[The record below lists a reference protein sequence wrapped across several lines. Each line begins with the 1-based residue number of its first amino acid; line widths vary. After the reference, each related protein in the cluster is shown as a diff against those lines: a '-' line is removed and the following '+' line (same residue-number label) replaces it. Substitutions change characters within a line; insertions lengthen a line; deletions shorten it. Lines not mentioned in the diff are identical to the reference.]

1 MADRA
6 HLQLSRRKLHDRS
19 IALVLV
25 GTVLLMPPLVGV
37 ALIDGNFGGI
47 PVPLLYV
54 FAVWTLL
61 IVGAAALSRPLRD
74 SDEFASSEDAP
85 DNAD

>member
-6 HLQLSRRKLHDRS
+6 HLQLNRRKIHDRS

-25 GTVLLMPPLVGV
+25 GMVLLMPPAVGV
-37 ALIDGNFGGI
+37 GLIDGDIAGI
-47 PVPLLYV
+47 PIPLLYV

-61 IVGAAALSRPLRD
+61 IIGAAALSRPLRD
-74 SDEFASSEDAP
+74 SEDHVSSQDAP
-85 DNAD
+85 DNSD